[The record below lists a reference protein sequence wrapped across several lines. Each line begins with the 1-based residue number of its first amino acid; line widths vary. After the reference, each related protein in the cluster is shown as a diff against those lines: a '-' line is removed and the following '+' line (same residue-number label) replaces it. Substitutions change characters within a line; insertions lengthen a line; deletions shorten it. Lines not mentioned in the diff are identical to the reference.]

1 MNQMGMA
8 GMNAMGGPVG
18 GMPMMNNTVGPG
30 PSQTNGNPPD
40 SLRKLLNTYIY
51 DYFLKNELY
60 GCADAFLKS
69 NVPIN
74 FPDQTKLSPG
84 RRREGDVNGVDD
96 SSMETDS
103 KDDLHS
109 KAADKLPIPNV
120 PSDCPD
126 NSFLF
131 DWWCLFWD
139 IYSAQRSKKPKP
151 GDAGPALQYVQHTQV
166 ILDALGCRRESDTLL
181 AASIAHTPGSTTAIS
196 STHEPPDDARTDEPI
211 SDVHEKHAGQRDEHE
226 PKRYEA

>member
-18 GMPMMNNTVGPG
+18 GMPMMNNTGGPG
-30 PSQTNGNPPD
+30 PSRTNGNPPD
-40 SLRKLLNTYIY
+40 SSRMSLNTYIY
-51 DYFLKNELY
+51 DYFIKNELY
-60 GCADAFLKS
+60 GCAEAFLKS
-69 NVPIN
+69 NVPISHT
-74 FPDQTKLSPG
+74 PQTKLSPG
-84 RRREGDVNGVDD
+84 RRRDGDMNGIDEN
-96 SSMETDS
+96 SMDADS

-139 IYSAQRSKKPKP
+139 IYSAQRTKKPKP

-166 ILDALGCRRESDTLL
+166 FLDALHCGRESDIFICSNNRACARITN
-181 AASIAHTPGSTTAIS
+181 STFF
-196 STHEPPDDARTDEPI
+196 DR
-211 SDVHEKHAGQRDEHE
+211 
-226 PKRYEA
+226 